1 MACVKGSNAEKTN
14 AIVMAAGLGT
24 RMVPLTKTTPKPLV
38 SVNGTPMIETVIN
51 ALVTAVQITIANCL
65 AVLGISAPETM

>member
-1 MACVKGSNAEKTN
+1 MACAKSSNAEKTN

-24 RMVPLTKTTPKPLV
+24 RMAPLTKTTPKPLI

-51 ALVTAVQITIANCL
+51 ALVTAGVER
-65 AVLGISAPETM
+65 ISVVVGYLKEQFC